1 MSVVVGATSGQSSG
15 EIKASLRVSVD
26 SASKARF
33 MTHRKESIS
42 THQLG
47 CPLKEGDRRDDAPSP
62 PLAPPPAARLRVI
75 GGDGDAIMVASFI
88 LV

>member
-47 CPLKEGDRRDDAPSP
+47 CPLIDYMS
-62 PLAPPPAARLRVI
+62 LPANQCYLLICPIFLVKAGESAEH
-75 GGDGDAIMVASFI
+75 GG
-88 LV
+88 